1 MTFPGMEMFS
11 KNMYSDNYQVFEA
24 VYGRKKKCDDKE
36 ESKPVVRDSIFLS
49 MRGYLIFGRFLGII
63 PVSGVFSPTHESLR
77 FK

>member
-1 MTFPGMEMFS
+1 MEMFS

-24 VYGRKKKCDDKE
+24 VYALNKKYDDKE

-49 MRGYLIFGRFLGII
+49 MRGYLILGRFLGVI
-63 PVSGVFSPTHESLR
+63 PISGVFGSTHESLR